1 MRPSP
6 ASCRT
11 PDEIDRSD
19 APRSACHESCASP
32 VQPAPPP
39 RPRSTDVPAAL
50 QIVRRSV
57 AHAVS
62 PFLWL
67 EVRTGASAGVSGTT
81 TARSI
86 PGNRWCRI
94 HGHRQPCLLYT
105 SDAAEEEDSVDLG

>member
-6 ASCRT
+6 GFCRT

-19 APRSACHESCASP
+19 APRFSYLESCASP
-32 VQPAPPP
+32 VQPAPFLLVQ
-39 RPRSTDVPAAL
+39 STECPAAL
-50 QIVRRSV
+50 QTVLRSV

-67 EVRTGASAGVSGTT
+67 EVRSGAFAGVSGTT
-81 TARSI
+81 TARST

-94 HGHRQPCLLYT
+94 HGHRPP
-105 SDAAEEEDSVDLG
+105 

>member
-6 ASCRT
+6 GSCRT

-19 APRSACHESCASP
+19 APRFACLESCASP

-39 RPRSTDVPAAL
+39 RPRSTDVHAAL
-50 QIVRRSV
+50 QILHRSV

-62 PFLWL
+62 PSPWL
-67 EVRTGASAGVSGTT
+67 EVRTGAFAGVSGTT

-86 PGNRWCRI
+86 LGNRWYRV
-94 HGHRQPCLLYT
+94 HGHRLP
-105 SDAAEEEDSVDLG
+105 